1 MGGKGKE
8 NKNKIKKGYILMVAG
23 GEGYGRREKE
33 WVGEGRWRR
42 KKEERGE
49 RKK

>member
-1 MGGKGKE
+1 MLA
-8 NKNKIKKGYILMVAG
+8 N

-49 RKK
+49 RKNKIIK

>member
-1 MGGKGKE
+1 MG
-8 NKNKIKKGYILMVAG
+8 G
-23 GEGYGRREKE
+23 GEGYERREKE

-42 KKEERGE
+42 KKEEREE